1 MWFIITIVVI
11 IIIILLVIFYL
22 RYKMKGFLRKNFG
35 ANSWREAFKNSEI
48 KEESTPKSLSS
59 MESIYDS
66 KIRKDFP
73 SLNLNELR
81 SEAESVILK
90 AYNSIEDKDK
100 KVFKEA
106 GQVRQ
111 FIINKIEDAKN
122 TDTHYSSCKV
132 HRTVLNKYENRAGIA
147 TLTFQSSFEYV
158 KRVGNK
164 SEKIQSRMNS
174 MFIYI
179 VDDRQVSKREKT
191 IGLNCP
197 NCGAPLRGVGQRV
210 CVYCGSGTED
220 IIKRTWVINN
230 IAEV

>member
-11 IIIILLVIFYL
+11 IIIILLIIFYL
-22 RYKMKGFLRKNFG
+22 WYKMKRFLKENFDAG
-35 ANSWREAFKNSEI
+35 NWREAFKNSEI
-48 KEESTPKSLSS
+48 KDETTPKSLSS
-59 MESIYDS
+59 MESIYES
-66 KIRKDFP
+66 KIRRDFP

-81 SEAESVILK
+81 SEAENVILK
-90 AYNSIEDKDK
+90 TFNSIENKDN

-111 FIINKIEDAKN
+111 FIINKIEDAKS

-132 HRTVLNKYENRAGIA
+132 HRTVLNKYENKAGIA

-158 KRVGNK
+158 KRVGNE
-164 SEKIQSRMNS
+164 SHKIQSRMNT

-179 VDDRQVSKREKT
+179 VDDSKVSKREKT

-220 IIKRTWVINN
+220 IVKRTWVINN